1 MMLSSVLFY
10 KYFGKDLESIGFV
23 LNPYDTC
30 VANRTING
38 HHQTVTWHADDVKAS
53 HVSPEVNKAF
63 FNWCE
68 EKYGS
73 DLNGHVKIVNGKI
86 HEYLA
91 MKLDYSTP
99 EKLTVDMREYI

>member
-1 MMLSSVLFY
+1 MV
-10 KYFGKDLESIGFV
+10 
-23 LNPYDTC
+23 NPYDIC

-38 HHQTVTWHADDVKAS
+38 HQHTVTWYVDDVKAS
-53 HVSPEVNKAF
+53 HISAEVNKEF
-63 FNWCE
+63 FNRFE

-73 DLNGHVKIVNGKI
+73 DLKGHMKIVNGKI

-99 EKLTVDMREYI
+99 EH